1 MDTGFSTA
9 VKKLGT
15 IGCTVRIMRKGV
27 KLPHEVTVLE
37 RHEAGLP
44 ALEEIAMIKPE
55 ISTDNQFD
63 SNVVSNI
70 LPKEEE

>member
-1 MDTGFSTA
+1 
-9 VKKLGT
+9 
-15 IGCTVRIMRKGV
+15 MRKGV

-37 RHEAGLP
+37 RHEVGLP

-55 ISTDNQFD
+55 ISINDQFD
-63 SNVVSNI
+63 SNVVSTI